1 MFRKP
6 VGSLG
11 SLQQTELGSAEATRS
26 DVAVCGARVAGLSD
40 TRGAAVSRWRF
51 NATTTQSIT
60 ANRSRENCATSIA
73 FRRLREGLGG
83 WGRGGVAS
91 ILKECDGIGERGA
104 NFGKAVEGQEVI
116 TPQLTQQY

>member
-1 MFRKP
+1 MCVFRKP
-6 VGSLG
+6 VGSLA

-26 DVAVCGARVAGLSD
+26 DAAVCGARARVRLND

-73 FRRLREGLGG
+73 FHRLGGVGLGCL
-83 WGRGGVAS
+83 VS
-91 ILKECDGIGERGA
+91 
-104 NFGKAVEGQEVI
+104 N
-116 TPQLTQQY
+116 